1 MATLQEKVTQQFKER
16 FGHMPALVVQSPG
29 RLNMIGEHTDY
40 NMGYVLPAAI
50 DKGIWMALSRSDM
63 GVSVFRAIDMDEEI
77 QLPDFEQLS
86 PFDKGWANYVV
97 GVIDQLLKAEKE
109 LGPVKCVFGGNIP
122 IGSGLSSSAA
132 LENAICFGL
141 NELFSL
147 GMSKMEMVKHSQ
159 KAEHEFVGVMCGI
172 MDQFTSMMGQENKV
186 IRLDCRSLEYETFP
200 LDLQDYELVLLNSN
214 VEHSLASSQY
224 NIRRSQ
230 CEEGVAIMQK
240 KDAAIQSL
248 RDASM
253 DLLDQCRNEM
263 SEVVYRRCKYIIEE
277 NERVLN
283 FCEALEQKNFEGL
296 GQILKAAQLGMKH
309 EYEITCPEID
319 FLFDFAYQYPGVI
332 GARMMG
338 GGFGGCT
345 LNIVEKDKEE
355 AYLQDISSAYKDQFG
370 FETTPI
376 KVKISDGVKKVYEN
390 DAQGGSA

>member
-1 MATLQEKVTQQFKER
+1 MTTLQQKVTQQFRER
-16 FGHMPALVVQSPG
+16 FGHPPTLVIQSPG

-50 DKGIWMALSRSDM
+50 DKGIWMALSESDN
-63 GVSVFRAIDMDEEI
+63 GVSVIHALDMGEEI
-77 QLPDFEQLS
+77 QLPDFENLA
-86 PFDKGWANYVV
+86 PFDKGWANYVL
-97 GVIDQLLKAEKE
+97 GVIDQLIKAGKE
-109 LGPVKCVFGGNIP
+109 PGPVKCVFGGNIP

-132 LENAICFGL
+132 LENAACFGL
-141 NELFSL
+141 NELFDL
-147 GMSKMEMVKHSQ
+147 EMSKLEMIKHSQ

-172 MDQFTSMMGQENKV
+172 MDQFTSMMGQESRV

-200 LDLQDYELVLLNSN
+200 LEIEGYELVLLNSN
-214 VEHSLASSQY
+214 VEHSLASSEY

-240 KDAAIQSL
+240 KDASIQSL
-248 RDASM
+248 RDVSKT
-253 DLLDQCRNEM
+253 LLEECRPEM
-263 SEVVYRRCKYIIEE
+263 SEVVYRRCKYIVEE
-277 NERVLN
+277 NERVLA
-283 FCEALEQKNFEGL
+283 FCEALEKKDFKKV
-296 GQILKAAQLGMKH
+296 GQILKAAQLGMKD

-319 FLFDFAYQYPGVI
+319 FLFDFACQHPGVI

-345 LNIVEKDKEE
+345 LNIVEKEKE
-355 AYLQDISSAYKDQFG
+355 ADYLESITTAYKDKFG

-390 DAQGGSA
+390 HAHGGPA